1 MAANKRELTRITL
14 LQCLVLSA
22 CGRYG
27 DFTLPTPEQG
37 GPRAPFSWSAAAE
50 PVIDRGTDVD
60 VLNPSVVKF
69 GGAFLN
75 LYSSFDGKTWHT
87 ALATSPDG
95 EHWQKAGRVLSP
107 EGWEGS
113 YIAANGSALVARS
126 EILYWYQA
134 GDPVRIGLA
143 RSADGRAWRKH
154 PAAVLEPGPRG
165 SFDERGVADP
175 YVIRAGEWF
184 VMFYLGVDRAGRQQ
198 LGMARSTDGVR
209 WEKLRTNPILEIGT
223 AGAFDENGL
232 GEPAVWSS
240 DDKYWMLYTGRDR
253 AERRRIGLA
262 KSADGVNWS
271 RELGFAPIAGDQ
283 PWNREVMC
291 DPSVEVT
298 PDGVR
303 VWFGG
308 GNVAHPA
315 ERINGM
321 IGVGFLR
328 SGLR

>member
-1 MAANKRELTRITL
+1 
-14 LQCLVLSA
+14 LS
-22 CGRYG
+22 
-27 DFTLPTPEQG
+27 TPEQG

-50 PVIDRGTDVD
+50 PVIDRGDDVD
-60 VLNPSVVKF
+60 VLNPSVVKY
-69 GGAFLN
+69 GDGPAHLN
-75 LYSSFDGKTWHT
+75 FYSLFDGKAWHT
-87 ALATSPDG
+87 ALAISIFG
-95 EHWQKAGRVLSP
+95 EPWKKRGRVLSP
-107 EGWEGS
+107 QGWEGS
-113 YIAANGSALVARS
+113 YIAANGSALVAGLD
-126 EILYWYQA
+126 ILYWYQA
-134 GDPVRIGLA
+134 GDPVSIGLA
-143 RSADGRAWRKH
+143 RSSGKLDKLSRHRG
-154 PAAVLEPGPRG
+154 PVLRPGPRG

-175 YVIRAGEWF
+175 YVIRTGEWF

-209 WEKLRTNPILEIGT
+209 WEKLRTNPILEIGA

-240 DDKYWMLYTGRDR
+240 GGSYWMLYTGRDR
-253 AERRRIGLA
+253 GERRRIGLA
-262 KSADGVNWS
+262 RSADGVNWS